1 MNAKPLL
8 ELVKR
13 LGSLGMTERD
23 YNIVWMSLEGSYFEA
38 GFYHNLSIERTRQI
52 VQKYLRRAASAG
64 DRFTNPPKVEQPAQ
78 RTPIDRL
85 STFLPREVSRMLHAS
100 GRVGPE
106 FEFWEDVLYS
116 LPWYRYNV
124 TKTKYKAL
132 CAYLGKV
139 LPEKY
144 HHYLK

>member
-1 MNAKPLL
+1 MNSKPLL
-8 ELVKR
+8 DLVAR
-13 LGSLGMTERD
+13 LGSLGMSNRD
-23 YNIVWMSLEGSYFEA
+23 HDIVIISLHRSYAEA
-38 GFYHNLSIERTRQI
+38 STDCGLSIERVRQI

-64 DRFTNPPKVEQPAQ
+64 NRFANPPKVEQPAD

-100 GRVGPE
+100 GRIGPE
-106 FEFWEDVLYS
+106 FEFWEDVVFA
-116 LPWYRYNV
+116 LPWFRYNV

-132 CAYLGKV
+132 CVHLGKV
-139 LPEKY
+139 LPEKF